1 MCYES
6 VKEQTVNEVWTQL
19 DDLLRYES
27 LPSSSYQDVLEKL
40 KDISFACKLLNTRQN
55 ETSEPH
61 PQPEVSPFDK
71 LTI

>member
-6 VKEQTVNEVWTQL
+6 VKERTVKEVWTQL

-27 LPSSSYQDVLEKL
+27 LPLPSDQDVLEKL
-40 KDISFACKLLNTRQN
+40 KDISFACKLLNTQQN
-55 ETSEPH
+55 ETSEPN
-61 PQPEVSPFDK
+61 PYPEVSPFDK

>member
-6 VKEQTVNEVWTQL
+6 VKERTVKEVWTQL

-27 LPSSSYQDVLEKL
+27 LSLSSHQDVLEKL

-55 ETSEPH
+55 ETSEPNPH
-61 PQPEVSPFDK
+61 PEVSPFDK

>member
-27 LPSSSYQDVLEKL
+27 LDLSSDQDVLEKL